1 VATTDKAL
9 GAPYVTDAP
18 LVGVVVTRV
27 TLAAVV
33 RGAAVL
39 AVLRIALGWGLPA
52 PRRRLRRA

>member
-1 VATTDKAL
+1 MATTDQAL
-9 GAPYVTDAP
+9 DTPYVIDAT
-18 LVGVVVTRV
+18 LVGVVVARV

-39 AVLRIALGWGLPA
+39 AVLRIALGWRLPA